1 MHEFGPWMLVK
12 IPIYKKIPKPNNT
25 GSKEKDTPNKNPPS
39 VGASGIWLEL
49 QGNGE
54 QGMMAKQ
61 GEIPNQ
67 DHGPNIAGP
76 HYAILG
82 DSVESD
88 PLEESEDTPNTKSV
102 MIIEEIRVDI

>member
-1 MHEFGPWMLVK
+1 MK
-12 IPIYKKIPKPNNT
+12 IPINKKIPKWNNT

-54 QGMMAKQ
+54 QWLREKQ
-61 GEIPNQ
+61 GKIPNQ
-67 DHGPNIAGP
+67 DHGPNIVAP
-76 HYAILG
+76 HYVILG

-88 PLEESEDTPNTKSV
+88 PIEESEETPNTKSV
-102 MIIEEIRVDI
+102 MIIEEIGVDI